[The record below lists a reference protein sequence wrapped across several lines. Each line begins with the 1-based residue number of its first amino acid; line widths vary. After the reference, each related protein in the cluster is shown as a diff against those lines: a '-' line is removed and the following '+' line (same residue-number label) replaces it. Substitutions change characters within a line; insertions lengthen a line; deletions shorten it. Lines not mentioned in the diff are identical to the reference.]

1 MKFRM
6 YGMVLSLFFAL
17 GLVFSFGIETS
28 ADHGSMGI
36 AAGDVDP
43 TVEAEVEAFLDH
55 IIDYYDQVVADNTGD
70 TAALNRGVVIYGRAL
85 RQEGA
90 YKHSATNMYS
100 MGINAREIVTNHAR
114 YPNLFGYE
122 FDSAATGSAV
132 ASTIQALI
140 DDSGVGMTHCEEDY
154 DGQGRVACA
163 TKVSS
168 PTGDITVIAGL
179 HHAENDSAFVLPDCT
194 EFTLAPNA
202 EDVFDDPT
210 DANLEAYVKGVINVS
225 QQVIADATVDEL
237 QEFMAGGGMLT
248 DLAIDPTKL
257 PELLTGVNAR
267 LYDKAACFG
276 SGDFKHENIYAFIM
290 GADLTTST
298 VLFNGNN
305 FDLNGANLELN
316 DNQLSGEQNI
326 ARLFDNELG
335 GGAVGN
341 FAYVDYHWDDP
352 TDPNDDVPNF
362 FETNSVPGTSP
373 KRSYIEV
380 ADLNAKT
387 AQAIADL
394 TGFPA
399 SVIQS
404 FFEPTPY
411 VFGSGTY
418 PEEEMMPEE
427 MMPEEMMPEEMMPEE
442 MMPEEMMPEE
452 MMPEEM
458 MPEEEVV
465 VGDGACAIART
476 GHTSQGAL
484 LNLFLIASVL
494 FSVVFLRRRV

>member
-1 MKFRM
+1 MKFRI
-6 YGMVLSLFFAL
+6 YGIVLGLFFAL
-17 GLVFSFGIETS
+17 GLVFSFGIEAS
-28 ADHGSMGI
+28 ADHGSTGI

-43 TVEAEVEAFLDH
+43 TSRTDVENFLGH
-55 IIDYYDQVVADNTGD
+55 IINYYDQVVADNIGD
-70 TAALNRGVVIYGRAL
+70 AAALNRGVVIYGRSI
-85 RQEGA
+85 RREGA
-90 YKHSATNMYS
+90 YKNSQNNMYS
-100 MGINAREIVTNHAR
+100 MGINARDIVTNHAR

-122 FDSAATGSAV
+122 FDSGASGSAV

-140 DDSGVGMTHCEEDY
+140 NDSGVGTTECVEDY

-179 HHAENDSAFVLPDCT
+179 HHAEDDSAFALPDCA
-194 EFTLAPNA
+194 EFSLGTTA
-202 EDVFDDPT
+202 EAVFMDPSDT
-210 DANLEAYVKGVINVS
+210 NLEAYVKGVIDVS
-225 QQVIADATVDEL
+225 QQVVADATVDEL
-237 QEFMAGGGMLT
+237 QAFMEGGGMLGE
-248 DLAIDPTKL
+248 LIADPTKL
-257 PELLTGVNAR
+257 PELLIGVNGR
-267 LYDKAACFG
+267 LYDKVACFG

-290 GADLTTST
+290 DSDLTKST

-352 TDPNDDVPNF
+352 TDPDDDVPNF

-387 AQAIADL
+387 AQAISDL
-394 TGFPA
+394 TGFPVAAISA
-399 SVIQS
+399 S
-404 FFEPTPY
+404 FEPTPY
-411 VFGSGTY
+411 IFGSGTY
-418 PEEEMMPEE
+418 PEEGMMPE
-427 MMPEEMMPEEMMPEE
+427 MPEMPGE
-442 MMPEEMMPEE
+442 
-452 MMPEEM
+452 
-458 MPEEEVV
+458 
-465 VGDGACAIART
+465 GDGACAISGA
-476 GHTSQGAL
+476 GHTSQSTL